1 MYVAVTAVSPGGG
14 KWGEVRT
21 MEPLQPCRFGRL
33 KSRFGGTLSSPD
45 DSLV

>member
-1 MYVAVTAVSPGGG
+1 MRGERQPEPHRCMSLSP
-14 KWGEVRT
+14 RT